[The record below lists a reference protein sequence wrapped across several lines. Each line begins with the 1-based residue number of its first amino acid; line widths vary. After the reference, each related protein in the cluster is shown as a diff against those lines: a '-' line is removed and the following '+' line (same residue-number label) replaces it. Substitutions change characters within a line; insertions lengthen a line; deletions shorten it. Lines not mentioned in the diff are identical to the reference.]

1 MRKAISTL
9 NASTRDILNTIRAN
23 ATAGYQDKIPS
34 VETYTDIPKVGEYIS
49 GYPAFAN
56 EFVEALIGRIA
67 FVAIKT
73 AIYRSNMRELSQGR
87 MPYGKTIEEV
97 FVEIANVREFNTNKA
112 GEREFKNT
120 PPKVK
125 TAFHSINWRAQYP
138 VSITIE
144 ELRTA
149 FLSENGVQ
157 DMISRVFDAIYTA
170 AEYDD
175 YLLHKYVLI
184 KAIAHGHVGTYPIDT
199 SEMSNA
205 AVAFRGTSNNFLQMK
220 STYND
225 AGVLTTTP
233 RDKQYIFMDSYY
245 NAAYDVD
252 VLASAFNMN
261 KADFMGRLVLIDDWS
276 TFDNAR
282 FDEIRQNSDG
292 IEEVT
297 AEELAI
303 VSKVKAVL
311 VDRDYFQFYDVL
323 NGMTN
328 TYISSGLRWNYNYND
343 WRVVSVSPFHNV
355 VAFVDNTADTELPA
369 TLTFTVTDKS
379 NDKKSN
385 ILSFGMSEGVS
396 LVAGDISLVQTDECT
411 RSMVAVHKWGA
422 VILPVAVSETGITLT
437 AVVDGVYYNSAVKVT
452 GNEIVGSTVTLNKVS
467 DVSGNL
473 TGLTITNGTLNPT
486 FAGTTYN
493 YTMTATAANSV
504 ITATG
509 GNAVTI
515 TVNNELIAN
524 GGTANWNNG
533 ENTVTVTS
541 IAYANGKQSV
551 VTYKVIVTYTA

>member
-1 MRKAISTL
+1 MKKAISTL
-9 NASTRDILNTIRAN
+9 NASTRDILNTIHAN
-23 ATAGYQDKIPS
+23 ATGGYRKKIPS
-34 VETYTDIPKVGEYIS
+34 VETYTDIPKVGEYIC

-56 EFVEALIGRIA
+56 EFIEALIGRIA

-73 AIYRSNMRELSQGR
+73 ALYKSNMRELSQGK

-138 VSITIE
+138 ISITIE

-157 DMISRVFDAIYTA
+157 DMISRVFDSIYTA

-184 KAIAHGHVGTYPIDT
+184 KAIAHGHVGTYPVDT
-199 SEMSNA
+199 SDIKNA

-220 STYND
+220 NSYND

-233 RDKQYIFMDSYY
+233 REKQYIFMDSYY
-245 NAAYDVD
+245 NASYDVD
-252 VLASAFNMN
+252 VLASSFNMG

-276 TFDNAR
+276 SFDNAR
-282 FDEIRQNSDG
+282 FAEIRQNSDG

-297 AEELAI
+297 AEELEI

-311 VDRDYFQFYDVL
+311 VDRDFFQFYDVL

-328 TYISSGLRWNYNYND
+328 TYVNSGLRWNYNYND
-343 WRVVSVSPFHNV
+343 WRVISVSPFHNI
-355 VAFVDNTADTELPA
+355 VAFVDSTADTELPG

-385 ILSFGMSEGVS
+385 ILSFGMSDAVS
-396 LVAGDISLVQTDECT
+396 LVAGDASLIQTDECT
-411 RSMVAVHKWGA
+411 RAMVAVHKWGA
-422 VILPVAVSETGITLT
+422 VILPVSTAGVTLT
-437 AVVDGVYYNSAVKVT
+437 AVVDGVIYNSSAKVT
-452 GNEIVGSTVTLNKVS
+452 GAESVGDTITMTKVTDS
-467 DVSGNL
+467 SGAL
-473 TGLTITNGTLNPT
+473 TGLTITNGTLDPS
-486 FAGTTYN
+486 FSGSVYN
-493 YTMTATAANSV
+493 YTMTSSAATSTV
-504 ITATG
+504 TVTG
-509 GNAVTI
+509 GNAVNI
-515 TVNNELIAN
+515 TVNNIGIAN
-524 GGTANWNNG
+524 GGTATWNNG
-533 ENTVTVTS
+533 ENTVTITS
-541 IAYANGKQSV
+541 ISYANGKASV
-551 VTYKVIVTYTA
+551 LTYKVIVTYTA

>member
-23 ATAGYQDKIPS
+23 ATGGYQEKIPS
-34 VETYTDIPKVGEYIS
+34 VETYTDIPKVGEYIC
-49 GYPAFAN
+49 GYPVFAN

-73 AIYRSNMRELSQGR
+73 ALYKSNMRELSQGK

-138 VSITIE
+138 MSITIE

-157 DMISRVFDAIYTA
+157 DMISRVFDSIYTA

-199 SEMSNA
+199 TDIKNA

-220 STYND
+220 NSYND

-233 RDKQYIFMDSYY
+233 REKQYIFMDSYY
-245 NAAYDVD
+245 NASYDVD
-252 VLASAFNMN
+252 VLASSFNMG

-276 TFDNAR
+276 SFDNAR
-282 FDEIRQNSDG
+282 FAEIRQNSDG

-297 AEELAI
+297 AEELEI

-311 VDRDYFQFYDVL
+311 VDRDFFQFYDVL

-328 TYISSGLRWNYNYND
+328 TYVNSGLRWNYNYND
-343 WRVVSVSPFHNV
+343 WRVISVSPFHNI
-355 VAFVDNTADTELPA
+355 VAFVDSTADTELPG
-369 TLTFTVTDKS
+369 TLTFTITDKS

-385 ILSFGMSEGVS
+385 ILSFGMSDAVS
-396 LVAGDISLVQTDECT
+396 LVAGDASLIQTDECT
-411 RSMVAVHKWGA
+411 RAMVAVHKWGA
-422 VILPVAVSETGITLT
+422 VILPVSTSGVTLT
-437 AVVDGVYYNSAVKVT
+437 AVVDGVIYNSSAKVT
-452 GNEIVGSTVTLNKVS
+452 GAENVGDTVTMAKVTDS
-467 DVSGNL
+467 SGAL
-473 TGLTITNGTLNPT
+473 TGLTITNGTLNPA
-486 FAGTTYN
+486 FSGTVYN
-493 YTMTATAANSV
+493 YTMTSSAATSTV
-504 ITATG
+504 TVTG
-509 GNAVTI
+509 GNAVNI
-515 TVNNELIAN
+515 TVNNVGIAN
-524 GGTANWNNG
+524 GGTATWNNG
-533 ENTVTVTS
+533 ENTVTITS
-541 IAYANGKQSV
+541 ISYVNGKASV
-551 VTYKVIVTYTA
+551 LTYKVIVTYTA

>member
-9 NASTRDILNTIRAN
+9 NVSTRDILNTIRAN
-23 ATAGYQDKIPS
+23 ATGGYQEKIPS
-34 VETYTDIPKVGEYIS
+34 VETYTDIPKVGEYIC

-73 AIYRSNMRELSQGR
+73 ALYRSNMRELSQGK

-138 VSITIE
+138 MSITIE

-157 DMISRVFDAIYTA
+157 DMISRVFDSIYTA

-184 KAIAHGHVGTYPIDT
+184 KSIAHGHVGTYPIDT
-199 SEMSNA
+199 SDIKNA
-205 AVAFRGTSNNFLQMK
+205 AVAFRGTSNNFLHMK
-220 STYND
+220 NTYND

-233 RDKQYIFMDSYY
+233 REKQYIFMDNYY
-245 NAAYDVD
+245 NASYDVD
-252 VLASAFNMN
+252 VLASSFNMG
-261 KADFMGRLVLIDDWS
+261 KADFMGRLVLVDDWS
-276 TFDNAR
+276 SFDNAR
-282 FDEIRQNSDG
+282 FAEIRQNSDG

-297 AEELAI
+297 AEELEI

-311 VDRDYFQFYDVL
+311 VDRDFFQFYDVL

-328 TYISSGLRWNYNYND
+328 TYVNSGLRWNYNYND
-343 WRVVSVSPFHNV
+343 WRVISVSPFHNI
-355 VAFVDNTADTELPA
+355 VAFVDSAADTELPG

-385 ILSFGMSEGVS
+385 ILSFGMSDAVS
-396 LVAGDISLVQTDECT
+396 LVAGDASLIQTDECT
-411 RSMVAVHKWGA
+411 RAMVAVHKWGA
-422 VILPVAVSETGITLT
+422 VILPVSTSGVTLT
-437 AVVDGVYYNSAVKVT
+437 AVVDGVIYNSSAKVT
-452 GNEIVGSTVTLNKVS
+452 GAENVGDSVTMTKVTDS
-467 DVSGNL
+467 SGTL

-486 FAGTTYN
+486 FSGSIYN
-493 YTMTATAANSV
+493 YTMTSSAATST
-504 ITATG
+504 ITVTG
-509 GNAVTI
+509 GNAVNI
-515 TVNNELIAN
+515 TVNNVGIAN
-524 GGTANWNNG
+524 GGTATWNNG
-533 ENTVTVTS
+533 ENTVTITS
-541 IAYANGKQSV
+541 ISYANGKASV
-551 VTYKVIVTYTA
+551 LTYKVIVTYTA

>member
-1 MRKAISTL
+1 MKKAISTL

-23 ATAGYQDKIPS
+23 ATGGYQEKIPS
-34 VETYTDIPKVGEYIS
+34 VETYTDIPKVGEYIC

-73 AIYRSNMRELSQGR
+73 ALYRSNMRELSQGK

-138 VSITIE
+138 MSITIE

-157 DMISRVFDAIYTA
+157 DMISRVFDSIYTA

-199 SEMSNA
+199 SDIKNA

-220 STYND
+220 NSYND

-233 RDKQYIFMDSYY
+233 REKQYIFMDSYY
-245 NAAYDVD
+245 NASYDVD
-252 VLASAFNMN
+252 VLASSFNME
-261 KADFMGRLVLIDDWS
+261 KADFMGKLVLIDDWS
-276 TFDNAR
+276 SFDNAR
-282 FDEIRQNSDG
+282 FAEIRQNSDG

-297 AEELAI
+297 AEELEI

-311 VDRDYFQFYDVL
+311 VDRDFFQFYDVL

-328 TYISSGLRWNYNYND
+328 TYVNSGLRWNYNYND
-343 WRVVSVSPFHNV
+343 WRVISVSPFHNI
-355 VAFVDNTADTELPA
+355 VAFVDSTADTELPG

-385 ILSFGMSEGVS
+385 ILSFGMSDAVS
-396 LVAGDISLVQTDECT
+396 LVAGDVSLIQTDECT
-411 RSMVAVHKWGA
+411 RAMVAVHKWGA
-422 VILPVAVSETGITLT
+422 VILPVSTSGVTLT
-437 AVVDGVYYNSAVKVT
+437 AVVDDVIYNSSAKVT
-452 GNEIVGSTVTLNKVS
+452 GAESVGDTITMTKVTDS
-467 DVSGNL
+467 SGVL
-473 TGLTITNGTLNPT
+473 TGLTITNGTLDPS
-486 FAGTTYN
+486 FSGSVYN
-493 YTMTATAANSV
+493 YTMTSSAATST
-504 ITATG
+504 ITVTG
-509 GNAVTI
+509 GNVVNI
-515 TVNNELIAN
+515 TVNNAGIAN
-524 GGTANWNNG
+524 GGTATWNNG
-533 ENTVTVTS
+533 KNTVTITS
-541 IAYANGKQSV
+541 ISYANGKASV
-551 VTYKVIVTYTA
+551 LTYKVIVTYTA